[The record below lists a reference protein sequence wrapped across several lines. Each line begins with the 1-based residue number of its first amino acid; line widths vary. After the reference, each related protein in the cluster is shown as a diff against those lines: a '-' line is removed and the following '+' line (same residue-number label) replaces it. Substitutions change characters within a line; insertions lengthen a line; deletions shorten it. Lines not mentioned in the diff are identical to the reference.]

1 MKHWIRASVVLLALV
16 AHMAGAEELFPN
28 GNPGKIAQYSELPSG
43 STAGGYPLYTGGRT
57 WYLMEHKADNNNLD
71 VRILSTALSSP
82 KDGDFFTE
90 MYVTTSM
97 GVARTEGYF
106 SADLCSPSST
116 HLFMLNKASGR
127 IDNCLTI
134 NPQVAKLQSGEI
146 TLFVVRVRNSQSSWR
161 LYDLTMVLNPAKL
174 GFPATTAADWS
185 AGAIAADPKKKQSF
199 DKIVAWAKQLQ
210 DGVNKAIAFS
220 KPQDAFDGV
229 APIQTL
235 LVAD

>member
-1 MKHWIRASVVLLALV
+1 MKYWIRAVAVLLALG

-28 GNPGKIAQYSELPSG
+28 GYPSKITQYSELPTG
-43 STAGGYPLYTGGRT
+43 STAGGYPLYAGGRT
-57 WYLMEHKADNNNLD
+57 WYVMENKADNNNMD
-71 VRILSTALSSP
+71 VRILRTALSSP
-82 KDGDFFTE
+82 LDGDFFAE

-97 GVARTEGYF
+97 GAASTDGYF
-106 SADLCSPSST
+106 AADLCSPSTS

-134 NPQVAKLQSGEI
+134 NPHVAKMQSGEI
-146 TLFVVRVRNSQSSWR
+146 VLLVVKVRNSQSSWR
-161 LYDLTMVLNPAKL
+161 LYDLTMVLNPVKL

-185 AGAIAADPKKKQSF
+185 LNAIAADPKKKQSF

-229 APIQTL
+229 PSIQTL
-235 LVAD
+235 LAAD